1 MVHKMDCEVA
11 NRMKSSF
18 GGRIVQTHWETKAK
32 KFNVTINLEGIDR
45 QGILQ
50 EIIYLISTNLSLN
63 MRRLNISADG
73 GVFHAELEALVD
85 DTDIVTKLCKRLKKV
100 KGVTSAV
107 RVR

>member
-1 MVHKMDCEVA
+1 M
-11 NRMKSSF
+11 SSNAA
-18 GGRIVQTHWETKAK
+18 RIVQTHWETKAK
-32 KFNVTINLEGIDR
+32 KINVTINLEGIDR

-85 DTDIVTKLCKRLKKV
+85 DTDIVTTLCKRLKKV

>member
-1 MVHKMDCEVA
+1 
-11 NRMKSSF
+11 
-18 GGRIVQTHWETKAK
+18 
-32 KFNVTINLEGIDR
+32 
-45 QGILQ
+45 
-50 EIIYLISTNLSLN
+50 

-73 GVFHAELEALVD
+73 GVFHGELEALVD